1 MYSET
6 CQNLTLHNTES
17 CTNRTK
23 NKDPISEIPL
33 NCTCTN
39 QTEHMNRKRWSQR
52 GSVLT
57 GFTVC
62 VNSLIDWTSCK
73 SLETYKKK
81 WIPTI
86 QLKFRHFIILKMT
99 HWFTTTLTKQTCLHT
114 YVCSISDLDDNYIN
128 TPSFAT
134 RTDERLA
141 HLTKNMLIFF
151 FSNNLLYK
159 FQSG

>member
-23 NKDPISEIPL
+23 NKDPISEISL

-81 WIPTI
+81 NEYQP
-86 QLKFRHFIILKMT
+86 F
-99 HWFTTTLTKQTCLHT
+99 
-114 YVCSISDLDDNYIN
+114 N
-128 TPSFAT
+128 
-134 RTDERLA
+134 
-141 HLTKNMLIFF
+141 
-151 FSNNLLYK
+151 
-159 FQSG
+159 